1 MSESRLHKSYL
12 NARVNV
18 FFYLVTVFISF
29 FSRKIFLEKL
39 GADFVGLTGTM
50 GNLLGFLNLA
60 ELGIGASIGY
70 VLYKPIFEN
79 NREKIREV
87 ISVLGYLYHNVGLL
101 ILGSGLSLACFLP
114 FIFSDTDIHFG
125 VIYFAYFAFLTSTLI
140 GYFINY
146 RQTLLGAD
154 QRNYVVTVYFQ
165 TGNIVK
171 VLLQMA
177 LVCYVG
183 SFYLWIVVELFFGIL
198 YCFILNR
205 KINQVYPW
213 LKCSVGEGRRKYAD
227 NRIIIIKARQM
238 FVHRIAGVGRSQLLP
253 FLVYAFTSLKLVA
266 YYGNYMLLLTKLNQ
280 FVDNFLGSTGAGVG
294 NLIAEGDRRR
304 IHQVFWELSALR
316 FFIASFLTFALY
328 HLMSPFVTVWLGA
341 EYVLS
346 QTVVIVILSNFFV
359 SQFRGTNDQFIFGY
373 GLFHDTWAPIA
384 TLVITVMVAL
394 VGGWLWGLPGVLL
407 GDVASSVTIISIWK
421 PYLLYKEGFYTS
433 VWTYW
438 RNIGIYMLLFAL
450 SWALADGVLWLFPLF
465 DPCSGYG
472 GWLLY
477 ALYSS
482 IVFLTVFLPLFYLFS
497 EGMRVFVC
505 RMWGLVLRKLR
516 W

>member
-18 FFYLVTVFISF
+18 FFYLVTLFISF

-280 FVDNFLGSTGAGVG
+280 FVDNFGQYRGGSGKSHC
-294 NLIAEGDRRR
+294 RRR
-304 IHQVFWELSALR
+304 PQTDTSGV
-316 FFIASFLTFALY
+316 
-328 HLMSPFVTVWLGA
+328 LGA
-341 EYVLS
+341 QCVAFLYCLVSDVCSLS
-346 QTVVIVILSNFFV
+346 S
-359 SQFRGTNDQFIFGY
+359 D
-373 GLFHDTWAPIA
+373 
-384 TLVITVMVAL
+384 VAL
-394 VGGWLWGLPGVLL
+394 CHRVAGG
-407 GDVASSVTIISIWK
+407 
-421 PYLLYKEGFYTS
+421 
-433 VWTYW
+433 
-438 RNIGIYMLLFAL
+438 GIRAV
-450 SWALADGVLWLFPLF
+450 ADGGHRHSVQ
-465 DPCSGYG
+465 
-472 GWLLY
+472 LL
-477 ALYSS
+477 
-482 IVFLTVFLPLFYLFS
+482 
-497 EGMRVFVC
+497 C
-505 RMWGLVLRKLR
+505 
-516 W
+516 